1 MRRKLLAG
9 LFCGALLRAQ
19 EAPRFDVAS
28 VKLMTGRCSAE
39 RPCTDE
45 IHTTPTSLSTHGCFP
60 GILIRWIYGK
70 RLDESNETIGPDW
83 LEPGGDFVRYDI
95 AAKTDHEVSVAD
107 LRKMLLALLVERLK
121 LALHTETR
129 ETRVYVLSVGK
140 GPLKI
145 TPSQDEG
152 EPDVKLPGGWGIW
165 RFKRMEFSR
174 LHEFL
179 YQFMPPLIVDETG
192 IQGRYDFELD
202 VVEPVHADPV
212 PPHTRIDMGPQFD
225 QAFRRIG
232 LKLEPARRPV
242 EVLAIDHIEKT
253 PTPN

>member
-1 MRRKLLAG
+1 MREKLLAG
-9 LFCGALLRAQ
+9 VICGALCGAQ
-19 EAPRFDVAS
+19 DAPRFEVAS

-45 IHTTPTSLSTHGCFP
+45 IRTTPTGLSTHGCFA
-60 GILIRWIYGK
+60 GILIRWAHGK
-70 RLDESNETIGPDW
+70 RLDEPNETIGPDW

-95 AAKTDHEVSVAD
+95 VAKTDHEVSVAD
-107 LRKMLLALLVERLK
+107 LRVMLRALLAERLK
-121 LALHTETR
+121 LAMHAETR
-129 ETRVYVLSVGK
+129 ETTVYVLSVGK
-140 GPLKI
+140 GLLKI
-145 TPSQDEG
+145 TPSKDEG
-152 EPDVKLPGGWGIW
+152 EPDIKLPGGWGIW

-179 YQFMPPLIVDETG
+179 YQFMPLLIVDETG

-202 VVEPVHADPV
+202 VVEPVNADPA

-242 EVLAIDHIEKT
+242 EVLVIDHLEKT
-253 PTPN
+253 PAAN